1 MSSINS
7 VDDEDD
13 DRFVEDIGNEEEIG
27 IDENIEIIEVTCAD
41 DIDGDGSRMAE
52 IETLYNDDGSSI
64 TSEFLDTDSKSQMD
78 LIEVIAN
85 DNSESCSFS
94 VKPQKLKQY
103 SRKSRNSFSPLVS
116 DDWEID
122 EDNLVNEVLR
132 EDRKVVVEKII
143 QANDLDEESQTL
155 DGLSAFNPDEDSV
168 DTSIPREDTGD
179 VPEISHPNYINQPS
193 TSKSQDKP
201 QCSTIETYSPQ
212 ILTDSICDTT
222 PKFNQHLIVPS
233 TIESDSK
240 ECKERLGQV
249 VQNMNTA
256 QEEQVTQRMDTI
268 QKVEKSDVR
277 NVTHST
283 HPKRTPVS
291 RVTIRNDPLEEMSI
305 SPTLSIE
312 DNAGI
317 NATIPTI
324 PSKEIDEIVSNV
336 TNSDPPLPNEII
348 DSPLNS
354 IEDDDAY
361 EDMDDSLIDNKAN
374 EKPVKPTTMLVK
386 KKRRKWSL
394 TAKRKAHLKRA
405 VKLEIPK
412 ERIDKDCE
420 KLAEQSPKSERF
432 ENVQDSSQD
441 VPSEEGDETN
451 ADRANETSESFE
463 KQELDKEQELEIKK
477 PVTPRPR
484 RSKNVKENV
493 EAQKKVAETM
503 NKRNHKE
510 HAPKGNLKDKVNSGK
525 NVDVETKS
533 NLSDTETI
541 AHDLVVAK
549 EAKPSS
555 KAGAMK
561 AFLEKTMNEIN
572 IEEMYQQLIMGDD
585 LSQSE
590 NSQSGDDSYIK
601 EVLGS
606 AVKKEDLLD
615 QSIVKDVDNESKVDE
630 SVTEAVG
637 TDVTNTPA
645 PSPIKSRGR
654 PRKYPKGQEPYVTT
668 PRNAQISAEGSKDP
682 DPVSPDGES
691 SPATVFSSPKGRGR
705 PRKYP
710 KDPSS
715 IELPAPKLPPRARRF
730 PASTPIK
737 SPSPIKS
744 SSPGKRGRPRKYPR
758 GEEPPQA
765 AYLKKY
771 QLNELKKKILGSQRS
786 PKGLNSVEEQNF
798 RGFRRPVG
806 AGSPTTPSNG
816 SPKTAKGNSENEP
829 ERTGN
834 EPAPSEVK
842 TDPIHPESKD
852 SKTDSKAD
860 PDIVGTP
867 NTEKLGSEN
876 ETKPQLDASLAHS
889 RNEGS
894 QNSGNEARSTLEN
907 NCDTDMKTEGF
918 EDETTEPVAESV
930 SKTETTKHIIS
941 HNQDVISNDE
951 TTKTSDVEAPKT
963 DVESSDLSTTAATK
977 PSNLNQIL
985 SEVDKSIEQLL
996 ADLSD
1001 LKSRSG
1007 REVSKDLKKL
1017 FSLRNISL
1025 MDLADSVR
1033 PRGRP
1038 PKGTSPKMEKL
1049 PLRVERRGR
1058 PPKALA
1064 KYNVKRYRA
1073 TGGGEA
1079 LRERKRK
1086 RRVLTL
1092 ALQLGKG
1099 KRRRRRRARK
1109 PEEENDDGN
1118 DDGDNEQKTK
1128 DSPLDSTATLEPTG
1142 DSASDRLKALENNKE
1157 IASIL
1162 RKNSDFE
1169 AYYMTKTSAE
1179 RVKDVERRFWAAW
1192 FEWKNMKPGDKKKYD
1207 PMSDSMSS
1215 SSISSLTSNS
1225 ATTSSTNGT
1234 STSTSSTRQFV
1245 KQKQAGLLL
1254 TGDSRICYLCLK
1266 GVREGEILRCKG
1278 RCTQTYHAACV
1289 RIVVRQPNYFA
1300 TPKKKKRK
1308 RASLPEAAS
1317 VVKRLKLE
1325 GLPDRSQDTIPDDP
1339 DDDTPLHLRAVSLGV
1354 SSTEIGVSLTEVKC
1368 HFPRCHKLYHETCLS
1383 STTSHT
1389 KWSASK
1395 LESCPCHVCH
1405 MCASDNPTTSLLSSN
1420 DKYLRCVRCPST
1432 YHATMSCI
1440 PAGTKILSAK
1450 HVLCP
1455 LHISKRN
1462 FVHFNT
1468 NWCFICTG
1476 ANEAAK
1482 TLLNCR
1488 QCPVAVH
1495 PECCVED
1502 ANRFDEDRPYV
1513 CDDCKGGRFP
1523 LYGEVVWVRYG
1534 HFRWWPGQ
1542 ILFPE
1547 EIPDNL
1553 ISKCEVGVFVVYFF
1567 GTHNYAHICK
1577 GQAYVFE
1584 EGDER
1589 HSQVK
1594 REKKRELD
1602 STYMTSLREAAEA
1615 FREFQRNRDRIKT
1628 EETNERASRP
1638 SKYVKIKT
1646 NKPVGTVR
1654 LETDKSSTPVCECDE
1669 SSPCGV
1675 GSSCINRD
1683 LYVECNPDSC
1693 PARTKCQNRDFETRN
1708 YPPLEVFN
1716 TGSRGWGL
1724 KALTDL
1730 KRGQFVVEYVGEMID
1745 QKELNRRRR
1754 DMDRNNDHNYYFLSL
1769 DNSRYIDAGKKGNLA
1784 RFMNHSCEPNC
1795 TAEKWTVSG
1804 DTRVGL
1810 FALRDVPAGTELVFN
1825 YELQKADNDGMRRC
1839 MCGAASCSGFIGAKK
1854 AVPPTSECEKG
1865 KEATR
1870 ARKALKARR
1879 RNRRGASSGGE
1890 KGEVPAVV
1898 EVCERCGAEGGEM
1911 LRCALSRCRL
1921 SYHVACASIPVLPS
1935 ASANP
1940 GLPSGTP
1947 VQTPTHTAPSEN
1959 TGLPE
1964 GAKATLSS
1972 LSDLPGGTIG
1982 LPETIGLPTE
1992 GADASGCSTTTLP
2005 TDSNPTRSTEIPSV
2019 PERSTNSVGT
2029 TPAGSIP
2036 TTTLDSA
2043 LGTSISS
2050 GQSTSSSVEGSG
2062 GSSSLLTAPV
2072 STNVPST
2079 SDVIS
2084 TPSNSTPGTD
2094 QNKWICP
2101 LHGCMICR
2109 KRHTIKCKY
2118 CNSSYCKEHRN
2129 HLCYDISLSPHKAR
2143 TPGSH
2148 ASTPGAAPLSLTER
2162 EKRTLRRNCGVTSN
2176 EEIDNYIKTV
2186 GTVGGDM
2193 LASDLGADKLV
2204 GGTKRKSSATSS
2216 RHASS
2221 DSVQAEEASLAR
2233 QDKRH
2238 ASSDSVQAE
2247 EASLA
2252 RQDKRHPSTENSG
2265 GTKRK
2270 SSANRSR
2277 LASSEESSSLAGTSE
2292 VPAEAERAAS
2302 GIESRR
2308 RKPVSTPEE
2317 LTGTTDDGDSRVGRA
2332 VSKVGASESNVGA
2345 SGIKVEGD
2353 TRIKVE
2359 NTGIVSRV
2367 RGSESKV
2374 DTGFKVDYSGRI
2386 ESQGNAVQRTV
2397 GSVGESVP
2405 TSVDTV
2411 EETAVSDG
2419 ESVAASGRKVKE
2431 TDVPRETGS
2440 SRAQPEKVGDCK
2452 EEKREVSDDSESD
2465 RNRDRN
2471 KDSKGER
2478 NEDSNSDE
2486 IKVSES
2492 KRMEKVGVSG
2502 RNKESQSDGN
2512 KDNKSDRIKESE
2524 SDGIKVGERERVEK
2538 VGESERNKERKSERI
2553 RESERVEKMEL
2564 KKERKEDGEKVVEE
2578 EKGQVEKDTS
2588 DIMEKEINETG
2599 KEEGNNIVEK
2609 ERTERV
2615 DKERNEIEKEEK
2627 YESGKKE
2634 GTDIVKEEKSET
2646 VKDID
2651 TNETDKDTNE
2661 NIEKERSETPE
2672 DQDSNE
2678 SMEKERMV
2686 RVRVSVERVM
2696 ESEISEKK
2704 DLDEEREESK
2714 MDSESEDGKKDVRD
2728 KGKRDGSVIQDS
2740 GKTDTQGAK
2749 DIDQQS
2755 VKEKDSC
2762 TVLKVSET
2770 KESKD
2775 VPVIADSA
2783 NEEEKADVV
2792 ERKHVVSSQDIEM
2805 SEETVVDNVDES
2817 EAKYIDE
2824 TNTKIDSRN
2833 IHERQNKS
2841 AKRVDIELDSNS
2853 IEERVNRSRLRR
2865 NSKRFPNKM
2874 GRFSDKIDIST
2885 PKIDSNKVK
2894 VDPSYKPK
2902 IDGNTSKIVNIV
2914 TPSDTPKIET
2924 SNKTKANTNST
2935 PKNDSSNKVD
2945 PSSKPKIDSNLP
2957 KAVYILTPSNTPK
2970 IETDKTEVNTNNT
2983 PKNDSGNSTPKN
2995 DSKNDNT
3002 DSPGKLSPEKL
3013 EEYFEKHNIVD
3024 CNVSLDDVI
3033 ANQTTIVVSP
3043 TDKLKNVTTI
3053 VVSPDGKVVVEKK
3066 KPGEMETPEGKVKKE
3081 GEDGQTVEKIDE
3093 RLERMDKDVKVLQK
3107 ESTKVDK
3114 ESTRPVKDERQ
3125 SAKLVKDSTKPV
3137 KESPTKS
3144 VEDDLPTTNKKKKSS
3159 ISKELRKLMID
3170 MVQPANLD
3178 VLSSAL
3184 SGGVHSD
3191 QQRPKRKSLKATKDL
3206 VDSKAVEA
3214 NKDVEDTKSS
3224 KHIKDIETDTNT
3236 INNKDSDLGNVVES
3250 GRKVVVSKL
3259 RNIESGAEKEV
3270 KDVSEKEVLKGDNEN
3285 ESNPTS
3291 IGKRITRKS
3300 IKLDADSEG
3309 ATEGVAPRKSLRRQ
3323 QTSDDTILAGKE
3335 KIGKDSE
3342 DSLGKDFRE
3351 RLRKLP
3357 EKTSVG
3363 KDSKDVEAI
3372 AVSMKKQSKEVEEME
3387 EETDTKESLTSKSSD
3402 EPKDTSS
3409 RRRSCRQKPMGDAKD
3424 SLETADKNDNL
3435 RKTKDVS
3442 DQIQNVA
3449 NEDECEDR
3457 LPTHEGVETKPNVN
3471 KLNKVTNKSDK
3482 DRDAIEADSDEEV
3495 SLLARVK
3502 NGRKSL
3508 RSGIAESK
3516 GDASEQSG
3524 KRKSSRLGTKTD
3536 GNERTDSDTSKNDG
3550 SSGKIGTRNGEYE
3563 GGVRIVTRK
3572 SEISGTTAR
3581 ITIPESGTNRIST
3594 RKGDN
3599 EASFT
3604 NNDGAASKEAVRHG
3618 TAVGLKKT
3626 FSHEVIDQDGK
3637 TIWVQFTKDV
3647 NATQNNTVNIP
3658 AYIASI
3664 LETAKVRVEVIDFA
3678 RTIDAWEDKTK
3689 VESDSTQ
3696 ESGKDFPERRK
3707 RVAGRN
3713 TDKVGKETN
3722 LNTSKDRGKG
3732 TSLPGK
3738 TLGERSKDNAVVG
3751 NIHKE
3756 FEESDKSIGEDDS
3769 VCKLVEIILRLK
3781 SIRSAAKAL
3790 SEETSEA
3797 FQGFDARDLETARA
3811 ESSLNEKLLLHRMQ
3825 SSWDAMMRLGGK
3837 ATAKRRSSEVGRQKK
3852 AERQNEAEKPSEAGR
3867 QSEAERLSE
3876 AEGSEVVVV
3885 EVVDK
3890 KRLSERIGKEKEII
3904 VEEKVAS
3911 EEKRLREKV
3920 EKEIAVKEI
3929 VASIEKRSREIETIT
3944 VEETLTTTENGR
3956 DTTVTNE
3963 KKSSERSENDSVVE
3977 IILNKK
3983 RPSER
3988 IVKESPAEQIGNKKR
4003 PSGRLDKEI
4012 TVEEVAKKR
4021 SSERIEK
4028 VDVVSKRQSRRLNLS
4043 RSETSTGDEAEVVIK
4058 KADELRVENELIK
4071 ESEKAVVKESASKS
4085 AVENA
4090 VESTDSKAPERETPK
4105 EITKD
4110 TPSKEEVEEWMQ
4122 EIHGDPESKHDEN
4135 KKPVKQTK
4143 KSLTFEE
4150 KDKQTGKNNLEDKIN
4165 KRPGKN
4171 VEGMVEKIHA
4181 SEDVTKTHKSGNEKG
4196 DTVMSVPTTVRVVEP
4211 VQKPGIG
4218 PKSKVDKL
4226 KRKISFSSEVHEK
4239 EKAREAQAARED
4251 QPAPKKRKLSHE
4263 GKLPK
4268 SASRDETKRGMQ
4280 AEEKENVLKKIMEE
4294 EQKEL
4299 DRILDKKR
4307 LHESGKGEEATK
4319 KFKPK
4324 PIDKHR
4330 SHSVNHHHKE
4340 KEKSKFVDR
4349 KDKKLGS
4356 ERRDS
4361 HETHRT
4367 PEKAG
4372 HGKGRHDRGERSKS
4386 DEKSRSEEKLKSDE
4400 KSPKSSKVDATPDK
4414 STRRESHDTS
4424 SKHRDKR
4431 KNEKSSGVKD
4441 KSAEKSGAIKISVG
4455 DKAVKDKNEKTPE
4468 KEKLAEKGSSEEKS
4482 ASPVATSGEKKPLPA
4497 KPVGQKPGIPGA
4509 GLKQKAAGPKFFE
4522 DLDCSMATY
4531 YADLARQ
4538 KKERQAKKNQQ
4549 LLSSGKV
4556 KTPIKA
4562 GDGKAE
4568 SHGADATSTG
4578 EGTLTP
4584 SGGEKSVRPPRTP
4597 DSPLLSPPPGKRLK
4611 LAPEAASLSPSK
4623 LGSVDLPPKKNLLK
4637 KYTFHQDLSEGDTP
4651 PVSEARFTGPLPTV
4665 NLCTFS
4671 PLDPAKR
4678 EAEKSSRGEASYTGG
4693 SVPSGLSQWS
4703 SELRSFDAVGVQP
4716 QSRVSFDTVGTRHR
4730 LSFDSDFKSKS
4741 SRTSGRFSFMKSQFD
4756 EEFSAFSVEEESR
4769 GEAMPRRANRGLEP
4783 SSVLPAKERGPTLQS
4798 PEKRTPVGFARPYGA
4813 GLTGDGQAM
4822 SYRTGEPMNAL
4833 SAQNSTTQNSLAGT
4847 TLSIGAEKSL
4857 FTDQKMR
4864 KKANIQALCTRS
4876 HFLQSEVSEKS
4887 GLCSIM

>member
-64 TSEFLDTDSKSQMD
+64 TSEFLDTD
-78 LIEVIAN
+78 
-85 DNSESCSFS
+85 
-94 VKPQKLKQY
+94 
-103 SRKSRNSFSPLVS
+103 
-116 DDWEID
+116 
-122 EDNLVNEVLR
+122 
-132 EDRKVVVEKII
+132 
-143 QANDLDEESQTL
+143 
-155 DGLSAFNPDEDSV
+155 GLGAFNPDEDSV
-168 DTSIPREDTGD
+168 DTSIPRENTGD
-179 VPEISHPNYINQPS
+179 IPEISHPNYINQPS

-249 VQNMNTA
+249 VQNINTA

-305 SPTLSIE
+305 TNTTSPTLPIE
-312 DNAGI
+312 DNAGT
-317 NATIPTI
+317 NGTIPTI

-451 ADRANETSESFE
+451 ADRANETSESVE

-510 HAPKGNLKDKVNSGK
+510 HAPKGNLKDKVDSGK
-525 NVDVETKS
+525 NVDVETKT

-630 SVTEAVG
+630 SVTEVVG

-668 PRNAQISAEGSKDP
+668 PRNAQISAESSKDP

-834 EPAPSEVK
+834 EPAPSEVN
-842 TDPIHPESKD
+842 TDPNYPESKD

-876 ETKPQLDASLAHS
+876 ETKPQLDASLAHF

-907 NCDTDMKTEGF
+907 NCDTDTKTEAF

-941 HNQDVISNDE
+941 HNQDVISTDE

-963 DVESSDLSTTAATK
+963 DVESSDLSTTAVTK
-977 PSNLNQIL
+977 PSNLNQNL

-1128 DSPLDSTATLEPTG
+1128 DSPLDSTVTLEAKPTG

-1179 RVKDVERRFWAAW
+1179 RGTKGDQHMLGGKPKRTSVKDVERRFWAAW

-1339 DDDTPLHLRAVSLGV
+1339 DEDTPLHLLAVSLGV
-1354 SSTEIGVSLTEVKC
+1354 SSTGTGGSSTEIGVSSTEIGVSSTEVGVSLTEVKC

-1383 STTSHT
+1383 ATTSHT

-1935 ASANP
+1935 ASTNP

-1982 LPETIGLPTE
+1982 LPETIGLPNKSSGLPTE
-1992 GADASGCSTTTLP
+1992 NADASESSTTTLP

-2019 PERSTNSVGT
+2019 PESSTNSVGT

-2036 TTTLDSA
+2036 TTTFDSA

-2050 GQSTSSSVEGSG
+2050 GQSTSNSVEGSG
-2062 GSSSLLTAPV
+2062 GSSSLLTAAV

-2094 QNKWICP
+2094 QIYWGTSLILVLCIVFQTNGFV
-2101 LHGCMICR
+2101 HCMA
-2109 KRHTIKCKY
+2109 
-2118 CNSSYCKEHRN
+2118 
-2129 HLCYDISLSPHKAR
+2129 ISLSPHKAQ
-2143 TPGSH
+2143 TPSSH

-2238 ASSDSVQAE
+2238 ASSDSIQAE
-2247 EASLA
+2247 KASLA

-2308 RKPVSTPEE
+2308 RKRVSTPEE

-2367 RGSESKV
+2367 RASESKV
-2374 DTGFKVDYSGRI
+2374 DTGFKVGYSGRKVG
-2386 ESQGNAVQRTV
+2386 SQGNAVQRTV

-2405 TSVDTV
+2405 ASVDTV
-2411 EETAVSDG
+2411 EETAVSNG

-2440 SRAQPEKVGDCK
+2440 SRARPEKVGDCK

-2465 RNRDRN
+2465 MSRDRN
-2471 KDSKGER
+2471 KDSKG
-2478 NEDSNSDE
+2478 
-2486 IKVSES
+2486 
-2492 KRMEKVGVSG
+2492 
-2502 RNKESQSDGN
+2502 
-2512 KDNKSDRIKESE
+2512 DR
-2524 SDGIKVGERERVEK
+2524 IKVGERERVEK

-2588 DIMEKEINETG
+2588 DIMEKEINEIG

-2651 TNETDKDTNE
+2651 TNETDKDTNK

-2704 DLDEEREESK
+2704 DLDKEREESK

-2749 DIDQQS
+2749 DKDQQS

-2762 TVLKVSET
+2762 TVLKKSET

-2792 ERKHVVSSQDIEM
+2792 ERKHVVSSQDMEM

-2983 PKNDSGNSTPKN
+2983 PKNDS
-2995 DSKNDNT
+2995 KNDNT

-3093 RLERMDKDVKVLQK
+3093 RLERMDEDVKVLQK

-3191 QQRPKRKSLKATKDL
+3191 QQRPKRKSLKVTKDL
-3206 VDSKAVEA
+3206 VDSNAVEA

-3270 KDVSEKEVLKGDNEN
+3270 KDASEKEVLKGDNEN

-3300 IKLDADSEG
+3300 IKVDADSEG

-3335 KIGKDSE
+3335 KIGNDSE

-3363 KDSKDVEAI
+3363 KDSKDVKAI

-3387 EETDTKESLTSKSSD
+3387 EETDTKESLTSESSD

-3449 NEDECEDR
+3449 NECEDR

-3471 KLNKVTNKSDK
+3471 KPSKVTNKADK

-3516 GDASEQSG
+3516 EDASEQSG

-3550 SSGKIGTRNGEYE
+3550 SSGKIGTRNGDYE
-3563 GGVRIVTRK
+3563 GGVRIATRK
-3572 SEISGTTAR
+3572 SEISGTTTR

-3604 NNDGAASKEAVRHG
+3604 NNDGAASKEAVRHE

-3664 LETAKVRVEVIDFA
+3664 LETAKVRLEVIDFA

-3713 TDKVGKETN
+3713 TDKVRKETN
-3722 LNTSKDRGKG
+3722 LNTSKDGGKG

-3825 SSWDAMMRLGGK
+3825 SSWDTMLRLGGK
-3837 ATAKRRSSEVGRQKK
+3837 ATVKRRSSEVGRQKK
-3852 AERQNEAEKPSEAGR
+3852 AEKPSEAGR

-3876 AEGSEVVVV
+3876 AEDSKVVVV

-3890 KRLSERIGKEKEII
+3890 KRLSEKIGKEKEII

-3911 EEKRLREKV
+3911 EEKRLREI

-3929 VASIEKRSREIETIT
+3929 IASIEKRSREIETIT

-3963 KKSSERSENDSVVE
+3963 KRSSERRENDSVVE

-3988 IVKESPAEQIGNKKR
+3988 IVKESPPEQIGNKKR

-4028 VDVVSKRQSRRLNLS
+4028 VDVVSNRQSRRLNLS

-4085 AVENA
+4085 AAENA
-4090 VESTDSKAPERETPK
+4090 VESTDSKAPERKTPK

-4150 KDKQTGKNNLEDKIN
+4150 KDKQTGKNSLEEKIN

-4211 VQKPGIG
+4211 VQKAGIG

-4307 LHESGKGEEATK
+4307 LHESGKKGEEATK

-4549 LLSSGKV
+4549 LLSSGKM

-4637 KYTFHQDLSEGDTP
+4637 KYTFHQDLSEGDTL

-4769 GEAMPRRANRGLEP
+4769 GEAMPRRANRGLEA
-4783 SSVLPAKERGPTLQS
+4783 SSVSPAKERGPALQS

-4833 SAQNSTTQNSLAGT
+4833 SAQNSTTQNSLAGS
-4847 TLSIGAEKSL
+4847 TLSIGAETSL